1 MVSHLLLAGPV
12 TRHVYIFVSKYYLVS
27 SYLNTKYI
35 YAFARQLQII
45 RLGLQET
52 RLRRQR
58 PLTESGD
65 TEALG
70 QLYLRR
76 AVEQTLE

>member
-1 MVSHLLLAGPV
+1 MYLNTKHIYL
-12 TRHVYIFVSKYYLVS
+12 HIFVS
-27 SYLNTKYI
+27 KYI

-52 RLRRQR
+52 RLRKQR
-58 PLTESGD
+58 PLTEPGD
-65 TEALG
+65 TEALV

-76 AVEQTLE
+76 AVE